1 VKQKLHRLFTNPLVQ
16 NAAALYGV
24 QAVRKTLP
32 LILIP
37 YLAWALGPSGWG
49 MVAFMQSMAEFAV
62 LVIEFGFNL
71 SATREIAQNR
81 GNPKALAEIMS
92 GVLGA
97 QLFLAAVGI
106 VLICIVSQCVPSLRS
121 DPKLVAAGL
130 FYAVGQGLIP
140 LWFFQGLERMRLSA
154 VLEVSGRIVGLA
166 AVFLFV
172 HSPKDTWI
180 TLFIQGV
187 APALATVAGLIV
199 AFRSIPFYI
208 PTRAL
213 ILAALL
219 RGWPLFVFRSA
230 ESLYGVGNAF
240 ILGLFATPAEVGYF
254 ASAEKISRAIFGLLN
269 PIRDALY
276 PRLSHLTHHS
286 PAGAARL
293 ARIGSA
299 VMISGGVLL
308 GAGTFVFSS
317 KLIRIFMGEAF
328 APAIIVLKIFSL
340 LPVLLSITHSAG
352 IQWLLP
358 RGRDAELNRI
368 ILLAGALNVVLAV
381 SLAPYFAHLG
391 MAWAVTCSE
400 AFVCIGAVRATL
412 RPKPSDW
419 GSVPEAS
426 LELT

>member
-1 VKQKLHRLFTNPLVQ
+1 MKQKFQRLAANPLVQ

-24 QAVRKTLP
+24 QAVRKVLP

-37 YLAWALGPSGWG
+37 YLAWRLGPSGWG
-49 MVAFMQSMAEFAV
+49 MVAFTQSMAEFAV

-81 GNPKALAEIMS
+81 DNRKALGEIMS

-97 QLFLAAVGI
+97 QAFLALAGI
-106 VLICIVSQCVPSLRS
+106 TLIGVVSQCVPTLRAE
-121 DPKLVAAGL
+121 PRLVAAGI
-130 FYAVGQGLIP
+130 FYAVGQGMIP

-154 VLEVSGRIVGLA
+154 ALEVSGRLVGLA

-180 TLFIQGV
+180 TLFIQGI
-187 APALATVAGLIV
+187 APTLTTIAGLFV
-199 AFRSIPFYI
+199 AFRTIPFVM
-208 PTRAL
+208 PGRAL
-213 ILAALL
+213 ILSALR

-230 ESLYGVGNAF
+230 ESLYGVGNSF
-240 ILGLFATPAEVGYF
+240 LLGLFATPAEVGYF

-276 PRLSHLTHHS
+276 PRISHLTHHS
-286 PAGAARL
+286 PAGATRL

-299 VMISGGVLL
+299 VMITGGILL
-308 GAGTFVFSS
+308 GAGTFAFSS
-317 KLIRIFMGEAF
+317 TLIRIFMGQAF
-328 APAIIVLKIFSL
+328 APAVLVLKIFSV
-340 LPVLLSITHSAG
+340 LPLLLSITHSAG

-381 SLAPYFAHLG
+381 SLAPHFAHLG
-391 MAWAVTCSE
+391 MAWAVVCSE
-400 AFVCIGAVRATL
+400 AFVCIGTVRATL

-419 GSVPEAS
+419 ESVPEAS